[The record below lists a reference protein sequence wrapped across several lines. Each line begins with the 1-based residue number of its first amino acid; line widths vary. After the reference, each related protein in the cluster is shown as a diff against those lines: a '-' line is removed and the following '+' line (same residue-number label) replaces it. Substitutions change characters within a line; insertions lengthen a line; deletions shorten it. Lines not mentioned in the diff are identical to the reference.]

1 MNRTEKLEEE
11 PEMQNTINEIKIILD
26 RINRLDYTE

>member
-26 RINRLDYTE
+26 RINRLDYIE

>member
-11 PEMQNTINEIKIILD
+11 PEMQNTINDIKITLD